1 MPVRLG
7 MLLVSLLLSPLA
19 WADAGESTGWRERCA
34 AELRAYLG
42 TADAPLRV
50 GGVEIKARALLKE
63 VYARGDHQPLWHE
76 TTRHEL
82 AAAVAD
88 SVNDGL
94 SPQDY
99 PHEGPAPGSTLPAR
113 TCAAQD
119 LKLSESLLRLAYSL
133 RFGRTDP
140 REISRTWNYPRH
152 LGEAQAVDWFRATM
166 RTGKLTAAL
175 DALRPDAVWYARLR
189 MAHAALLGQAGAP
202 EWPQLGQGPS
212 LRLGMVHPE
221 VQHLR
226 RRLAAASGNNLP
238 QQTHAD
244 LYDAALDAQVRA
256 FQATHGLLADGVV
269 GAHTRAALNVPRAA
283 RIAQLRVNLERLRW
297 IAHELPAR
305 FLAVNIASFEAGLVA
320 EGRLLWRARTIV
332 GRPYRQTPVFRS
344 RIESVEI
351 NPYWTV
357 PPGILKHDVLPALQ
371 RDPGYLAAK
380 GLQVIDAQGA
390 VIDPATLD
398 WTQFQRGNFP
408 YVLRQPPG
416 DDNSLGR
423 IKFLFP
429 NPYTVYLH
437 DTPAR
442 DLFAQQS
449 RVFSSGCIRIE
460 RPFELASLLL
470 AGDPAWPP
478 DKVQAALQ
486 SGVRTPIRLREPL
499 PILLLYLTAY
509 VDTENTVNFRE
520 DVYARDGKV
529 LQALEGAFHFSL
541 PADYSA
547 PSAKH

>member
-1 MPVRLG
+1 MPVRLVI
-7 MLLVSLLLSPLA
+7 LLVSLLLSPLA
-19 WADAGESTGWRERCA
+19 LADAGERADWRALCA
-34 AELRAYLG
+34 AELRKHLSK
-42 TADAPLRV
+42 ADAPLRM
-50 GGVEIKARALLKE
+50 GSIEIKARALLQE
-63 VYARGDHQPLWHE
+63 VYARDDYLPLWHE
-76 TTRHEL
+76 AARIQL

-94 SPQDY
+94 NPLDY
-99 PHEGPAPGSTLPAR
+99 PHEGPAPGPTLPAAA
-113 TCAAQD
+113 CAAQE
-119 LKLSESLLRLAYSL
+119 LKLTEGLLRLAYSL

-140 REISRTWNYPRH
+140 RELSRTWNYPRH
-152 LGEAQAVDWFRATM
+152 LGEEQAADWLRETM

-175 DALRPDAVWYARLR
+175 NALRPDAVWYEKLR
-189 MAHAALLGQAGAP
+189 MAHAALLGQGSAP
-202 EWPQLGQGPS
+202 EWPQLGAGSS
-212 LRLGMVHPE
+212 LRVGMVDPDVH
-221 VQHLR
+221 QLR
-226 RRLAAASGNNLP
+226 RRLAAASGKSLP
-238 QQTHAD
+238 QQAHAD
-244 LYDAALDAQVRA
+244 LYDAALEAQVRA

-297 IAHELPAR
+297 IARELPAR
-305 FLAVNIASFEAGLVA
+305 FLAVNIASFEAGLV
-320 EGRLLWRARTIV
+320 EHGMLLWRARTIV

-344 RIESVEI
+344 TITTLEI

-371 RDPGYLAAK
+371 RDPGYLKAK

-390 VIDPATLD
+390 VVDPATLD
-398 WTQFQRGNFP
+398 WMQFQHGSVP

-470 AGDPAWPP
+470 AGDPDWPP
-478 DKVQAALQ
+478 DKVQAALE
-486 SGVRTPIRLREPL
+486 SGVRTPIRLREPV

-509 VDTENTVNFRE
+509 VDTENGVSYRE
-520 DVYARDGKV
+520 DVYKRDARV
-529 LQALEGAFHFSL
+529 LQALEGTFHFSL
-541 PADYSA
+541 PADYAA
-547 PSAKH
+547 PPAKY